1 MLKHG
6 VGLLVQ
12 PFQLCLVVTE
22 FVPLIQYQLGR
33 GVPLQFHILTFLRG
47 IAGNILNINLTI
59 LLLFVQIC
67 DGLGP
72 LLATGLSYFA
82 DISSKRLGHHL
93 RMQTGELLEKLLEH
107 ELLCQGEGVD
117 RGQSHVV
124 KLTPLASHH
133 IVIADIPVIDFARR
147 YQDPAPL
154 HVSRALHFFY
164 FGAV

>member
-82 DISSKRLGHHL
+82 DISSK
-93 RMQTGELLEKLLEH
+93 
-107 ELLCQGEGVD
+107 
-117 RGQSHVV
+117 
-124 KLTPLASHH
+124 
-133 IVIADIPVIDFARR
+133 
-147 YQDPAPL
+147 
-154 HVSRALHFFY
+154 
-164 FGAV
+164 